1 MALCHYL
8 IFRQFAY
15 YKSTYDFK
23 SKYRYH
29 VNKDSSYRIKRFI
42 KYNQSNYTILITFE
56 IYGQW
61 RPLILYKYGKY
72 YPG

>member
-1 MALCHYL
+1 MTLFHYL

-23 SKYRYH
+23 SKYRYQ
-29 VNKDSSYRIKRFI
+29 VNKEYNYRIKRFF
-42 KYNQSNYTILITFE
+42 KFNQSNYTILITFE
-56 IYGQW
+56 IYSSW
-61 RPLILYKYGKY
+61 KPLILHNYGKY